1 MLIQPQASAV
11 CRVMNK
17 AQWIKTLCGFEP
29 SSAYLCSFL
38 CDVVMGHVDSLG
50 SRRKKDFL
58 ALVFVFCG
66 GVFTQRHHLPFISY
80 LLL

>member
-38 CDVVMGHVDSLG
+38 CDVIMGHVDSLG
-50 SRRKKDFL
+50 SRESRFCFL
-58 ALVFVFCG
+58 CVFF
-66 GVFTQRHHLPFISY
+66 FTQRHHLPFISY